1 MTFPRHVCDDD
12 DIQFLALG
20 LCVCGGGA
28 AATAGKH
35 YMKNTEQ
42 LVEMVI
48 KEEMIIFETFIIIKM
63 IKRVRRTIKLVFSC
77 LTNR

>member
-28 AATAGKH
+28 DAAGKH
-35 YMKNTEQ
+35 NMTKTEQ
-42 LVEMVI
+42 LVEIVI
-48 KEEMIIFETFIIIKM
+48 KEEMIIVETFIII
-63 IKRVRRTIKLVFSC
+63 IKDD
-77 LTNR
+77 